1 MSEEETRDLIARQ
14 RSALYGE
21 GSFAEKGSYVDETG
35 AVRAGGPG
43 QSGPGSRRGHSP
55 LGYDM
60 GRGSGPTTGDANTP
74 VSSTEVGPGVG
85 QTNEQGSR
93 SNSSGSPSNLT
104 ANKNAF
110 DGAVAQ
116 AASRT
121 TNSSPGG
128 SPSRQDLPAGTKPSQ
143 PSATV
148 APIGTRPSG
157 TPGSGTTKRSTTP
170 LASPGGWGRGN
181 GVWGQSSGLGAPA
194 SVWG

>member
-21 GSFAEKGSYVDETG
+21 GAFAEKGGYIDETG
-35 AVRAGGPG
+35 IVRPG
-43 QSGPGSRRGHSP
+43 LPGSNGPSSIRGHSP
-55 LGYDM
+55 LAFEM
-60 GRGSGPTTGDANTP
+60 GRSSVPSNPDANTP
-74 VSSTEVGPGVG
+74 VSATDGTAGTGSV
-85 QTNEQGSR
+85 NEPGSR
-93 SNSSGSPSNLT
+93 ANSSASPQTSST
-104 ANKNAF
+104 ANKAAF

-116 AASRT
+116 ANRT

-128 SPSRQDLPAGTKPSQ
+128 SPPRQDLPAGSKPSQ
-143 PSATV
+143 TGATV

-157 TPGSGTTKRSTTP
+157 TPASGVAKRSTTP

-181 GVWGQSSGLGAPA
+181 GVWGQSSGIGAQA